1 MVDMKR
7 ITRMSALWLL
17 FMHADTVIQHLYG
30 TNNASMPNKYAVDLI
45 ELADYSSPP
54 SQLPRYLRNE
64 TQ

>member
-1 MVDMKR
+1 
-7 ITRMSALWLL
+7 MSALWLL